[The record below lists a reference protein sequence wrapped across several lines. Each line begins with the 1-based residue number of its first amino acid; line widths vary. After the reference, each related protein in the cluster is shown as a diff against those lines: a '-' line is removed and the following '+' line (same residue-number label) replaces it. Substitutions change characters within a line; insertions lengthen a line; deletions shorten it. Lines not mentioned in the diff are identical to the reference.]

1 MERPA
6 CLIPKKEADHVAIA
20 QRRKASKSGSR
31 LRGPRLFDVLA
42 DSEKDRGSWL
52 EARDAGIGA
61 SEVATLFG
69 VNPWESPFS
78 LYQKKRGEI
87 APQPDNE
94 RMKWGRKLEHIVGET
109 FAEETGREVWK
120 HPLGAHLLRSRAF
133 PWLLA
138 TPDYEQR
145 NPRLATDGLLEC
157 KTTGA
162 RYEADWSE
170 EAPLYYQIQVQQ
182 QLLVTGRLYA
192 SIACLIGGQK
202 FIFTH
207 VVRNDKFLK
216 TLLTKTQ
223 KFWEMV
229 QAGNPPPIDASEATI
244 STLKKM
250 REDGRVITLPKDVLK
265 WHDQMLRATEHR
277 KAAEADEKEAK
288 QEISA
293 LMGTAKRGLLPEG
306 KGIYKFETRAA
317 YNVKAHT
324 VGASRSLKF
333 SNRADV

>member
-1 MERPA
+1 
-6 CLIPKKEADHVAIA
+6 VARIA
-20 QRRKASKSGSR
+20 QRRKAGNHGRSTAR
-31 LRGPRLFDVLA
+31 PFVTLA
-42 DSEKDRGSWL
+42 DSEKDRAGWL
-52 EARDAGIGA
+52 KARDEGIGA
-61 SEVATLFG
+61 SEAAIIFG

-78 LYQKKRGEI
+78 LYQKKRGEVG
-87 APQPDNE
+87 AQPDNPA
-94 RMKWGRKLEHIVGET
+94 MSWGRKLEHIVGET
-109 FAEETGREVWK
+109 FAEETGRDVWK

-145 NPRLATDGLLEC
+145 NPRLQTDGLLEC
-157 KTTGA
+157 KTTGS

-182 QLLVTGRLYA
+182 QLLVSGRLYA

-202 FIFTH
+202 FIYTH

-216 TLLTKTQ
+216 TLVTKTQ
-223 KFWEMV
+223 KFWQMV
-229 QAGNPPPIDASEATI
+229 QDGTPPPIDASEATI

-265 WHDQMLRATEHR
+265 WHDQMLLAAEHR

-288 QEISA
+288 HEISA
-293 LMGTAKRGLLPEG
+293 LMGLAKRGLLPEG
-306 KGIYKFETRAA
+306 RGIYKFETRAA
-317 YNVKAHT
+317 YDVKAHT
-324 VGASRSLKF
+324 VSASRQLKF
-333 SNRADV
+333 SNRIDV